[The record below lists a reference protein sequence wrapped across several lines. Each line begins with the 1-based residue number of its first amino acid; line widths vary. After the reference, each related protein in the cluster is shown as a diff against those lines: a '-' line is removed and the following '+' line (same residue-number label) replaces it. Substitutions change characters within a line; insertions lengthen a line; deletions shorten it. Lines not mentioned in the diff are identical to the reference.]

1 MTNPEPSGVIQEWVA
16 PSRLFK
22 KRGKEYFS
30 TILAIVVL
38 LSVILFILH
47 EWLLIL
53 LVFTFAFF
61 SYVLATVKP
70 EEIKYQIAKK
80 GIKIGSRYYVWSQ
93 LTEFWIEQKHEYH
106 VFHITMPLQSPG
118 RVILLIKDIELKNKV
133 LKFLDEKLI
142 YHEEPQ
148 KTWAERAGDW
158 LERKIQLEKSS

>member
-1 MTNPEPSGVIQEWVA
+1 MTNHVEDSLPKWVA

-30 TILAIVVL
+30 TILAIVFL
-38 LSVILFILH
+38 LTVILFILH
-47 EWLLIL
+47 EWLLIV

-70 EEIKYQIAKK
+70 DDINHQITTK
-80 GIKIGSRYYVWSQ
+80 GIKIDRRYYLWSD
-93 LTEFWIEQKHEYH
+93 LTEFWIENKYGYF
-106 VFHITMPLQSPG
+106 VFHISMPLKSPG
-118 RVILLIKDIELKNKV
+118 RIILLIKDTKLKSEV
-133 LKFLDEKLI
+133 LEFLSEKLI

-158 LERKIQLEKSS
+158 LEQKIQLEKAS